1 MGAGETVALCAAL
14 AFAFTNGV
22 NDASNAVA
30 ALVATR
36 AGRPL
41 PAVIMAAVFNM
52 LGPLVVGT
60 AVAGTVGGIVTVS
73 GGAAIEVIGAGL
85 LAAVA
90 WNALMWWWG
99 LPSSSGHALVGGL
112 VGAGLTEGGTDAINW
127 GGLNGIH
134 PVGVLGTLA
143 ALAIA
148 PVIGALAGA
157 LVIRGLRAA
166 LARATDHMAVLAR
179 AGEWVTSAALA
190 FSHGSNDA
198 QKSIGMVVAL
208 LVAGGQLSRFSPPL
222 WTELSCA
229 AVLTCGTLIGG
240 WRIMRTVG
248 RGIYRIAPLEGL
260 SSQSASAGVIL
271 GASLVGAPV
280 STSHVVSSSII
291 GIGVARGRRQHV
303 HWMIVRDIGL
313 AWLTTIPA
321 TALLAALTLLIWQGV

>member
-1 MGAGETVALCAAL
+1 MGAGETMALCAAL

-60 AVAGTVGGIVTVS
+60 AVAGTVGGIVTVD
-73 GGAAIEVIGAGL
+73 GDAAIEVIGAGL
-85 LAAVA
+85 IAAVA
-90 WNALMWWWG
+90 WNSLMWWRG

-112 VGAGLTEGGTDAINW
+112 VGASLAEGGTDAINW

-134 PVGVLGTLA
+134 PVGVFGTLA

-148 PVIGALAGA
+148 PVSGSGRGARDPRFAC
-157 LVIRGLRAA
+157 R
-166 LARATDHMAVLAR
+166 AR
-179 AGEWVTSAALA
+179 AGDRANGGALPRRRVGDLSGTRVQPWLQRRAEVNRDGGRLARRRRSALTLLTTAVD
-190 FSHGSNDA
+190 GVVVCGDA
-198 QKSIGMVVAL
+198 DL
-208 LVAGGQLSRFSPPL
+208 
-222 WTELSCA
+222 
-229 AVLTCGTLIGG
+229 GTLIGG

-260 SSQSASAGVIL
+260 SSQSAS
-271 GASLVGAPV
+271 
-280 STSHVVSSSII
+280 
-291 GIGVARGRRQHV
+291 
-303 HWMIVRDIGL
+303 
-313 AWLTTIPA
+313 PA
-321 TALLAALTLLIWQGV
+321 